1 MWGYSRKSYY
11 RPYSRTGY
19 TGYTRYRKG
28 AVGRAY
34 ASGKAAKRGDKQEN
48 LNITTQGY
56 FNFTYGTTN
65 PPLSNVV
72 VFTPFMG
79 GLNSATGQP
88 NDAANPTFGGAV
100 NDRTFRLKCSQYDE
114 VRLDSMRVYIN
125 PQVSSSSSTTPQ
137 MTISTIW
144 DRKTAP
150 REAGAQGNNAT
161 WIEGHLPTALEVVT
175 NEGALKT
182 AVNMNSTRGAFRA
195 ITARN
200 MQEKSTFWDSTLR
213 YDDTVGNS
221 PLDNIVLSSWEVKD
235 GAFCPTLYA
244 VSQLNMTQV
253 FGQSY
258 VCAYRVEYNFTFR
271 NPKSE
276 LTDFLA
282 KEAPNVVNRA
292 APAAGDP
299 MRSIAM
305 APSTLI
311 NWMVE
316 YKKQKEAATTLLRG
330 ERTVMP
336 TTTTLETQ
344 TIPIKQEVLVEATP
358 MEDDKKEDDTATLI

>member
-1 MWGYSRKSYY
+1 MWGYSRKTYQRRYY
-11 RPYSRTGY
+11 GGKRY
-19 TGYTRYRKG
+19 YRKG

-150 REAGAQGNNAT
+150 KEAGAQGANAT
-161 WIEGHLPTALEVVT
+161 WIEGRLPTALEVVT

-195 ITARN
+195 ISARN
-200 MQEKSTFWDSTLR
+200 MQEKSTFWDSTIR
-213 YDDTVGNS
+213 YDDTIGNS
-221 PLDNIVLSSWEVKD
+221 PLDNLILSSWEVKD

-292 APAAGDP
+292 AADP
-299 MRSIAM
+299 NKSLAPS
-305 APSTLI
+305 PSTLI
-311 NWMVE
+311 SWMVE
-316 YKKQKEAATTLLRG
+316 YKRQKEAATTLLRG
-330 ERTVMP
+330 ERTVQP
-336 TTTTLETQ
+336 ITIETTVITKT
-344 TIPIKQEVLVEATP
+344 
-358 MEDDKKEDDTATLI
+358 EDDDQMDDSTITETPLEK

>member
-1 MWGYSRKSYY
+1 MWGYSRKNYQRRYY
-11 RPYSRTGY
+11 GGKRY
-19 TGYTRYRKG
+19 YRKG

-79 GLNSATGQP
+79 GLNSTTGQP

-150 REAGAQGNNAT
+150 KEAGAQGANAT
-161 WIEGHLPTALEVVT
+161 WIEGRVPTALEVVT

-213 YDDTVGNS
+213 YDDTLGNS
-221 PLDNIVLSSWEVKD
+221 PLDNIILSSWEVKD

-292 APAAGDP
+292 ADP
-299 MRSIAM
+299 MRSIATS
-305 APSTLI
+305 PSTLI
-311 NWMVE
+311 SWMVE
-316 YKKQKEAATTLLRG
+316 YKRQKEAATTLLRG
-330 ERTVMP
+330 ERTIMP
-336 TTTTLETQ
+336 TTTTTETD
-344 TIPIKQEVLVEATP
+344 TITIKQE
-358 MEDDKKEDDTATLI
+358 DDENMKDDTATLI